1 MFKKVMLFVLFIFSI
16 VLIGCGETEKTI
28 EVSKKGKAEYYVGET
43 FDPTGYVLTVKVDGK
58 SEDVDL
64 TVSMTDINGPFESI
78 GEKIINVTYE
88 IDEDVLETRFKVEVI
103 NKRLVD
109 LQIKEIGKDKYYLN
123 EEFDPS
129 GYILEIKY
137 DDNSKKELPLT
148 DEMVEDFDSTT
159 EGEKNI
165 TIKYTENDVTLT
177 KKVTVLVEKLVVV
190 KSIEVKSFGKITY
203 EVDEKFDIDNY
214 VLLVKYSDDSEKE
227 VLLTEDM
234 IKSTVDTSTSGSK
247 DIEIEY
253 AEKDVKVSCI
263 INITVNE
270 KVRPFV
276 LKIVKYGETVYT
288 LDMEFSLEGFEFE
301 VEYTDGTTKPVDVS
315 KIECDKFVYHENY
328 EDEPEIINIPI
339 SYVIDGVK
347 LEQTIETN
355 NIAEWDYE
363 EYIGRKEAEKMFP
376 IIYEHVQEIIPT
388 TATEDIPLPKT
399 TEFGIDYILKFST
412 SNSNVLSPLGKINP
426 KEEDVQVQIKLIIEN
441 DYKTETYTWDVIVK
455 GLGPVI
461 LRPWIESEKH
471 VFAYFYEGTSSTMS
485 EKDAQ
490 KVDVINYCF
499 ARVSSG
505 LCSIDGLRYLK
516 ENMKLRRS
524 TGVRIVLSIGG
535 GGTGSAG
542 FSDACITDEKRA
554 KFVESIMDIV
564 KEYSFDGIDL
574 DWEYPAWVGLSDSRP
589 EDKDNFTK
597 LCKELRVALDEYK
610 DGMLLTSAMIGGI
623 NVERFYDLP
632 ELNKY
637 LDYFHLMTYDLNSS
651 GLTTHHS
658 NTLPG
663 NRVYSCKNAMETYK
677 SGGVDASKIVIGA
690 AFYGKISTLATPTTP
705 TSAVL
710 LKPIAKTEEGKDDT
724 KTIQFTKI
732 KEQYLTNP
740 DFVKLYDAPSGAYY
754 LTDGKTFITYDDPE
768 IFVEKADLVKN
779 NNLGGLMFWDY
790 GSDSTGTLLYRLCA
804 EVDRINQG
812 R

>member
-1 MFKKVMLFVLFIFSI
+1 MYKKLMLFVLFIFSM
-16 VLIGCGETEKTI
+16 VLIGCGETIRTI
-28 EVSKKGKAEYYVGET
+28 EVSKKGKTEYYVGET
-43 FDPTGYVLTVKVDGK
+43 FDPTGYVLTVKVNDE
-58 SEDVDL
+58 SEEIDL
-64 TVSMTDINGPFESI
+64 ALSMTDINGAFMET
-78 GEKIINVTYE
+78 GEKEINVTYMKD
-88 IDEDVLETRFKVEVI
+88 DEELKTKFKVEVI

-109 LQIKEIGKDKYYLN
+109 FEIKEKGKEKYDL
-123 EEFDPS
+123 EEQFDPT
-129 GYILEIKY
+129 GYIIEAKY
-137 DDNSKKELPLT
+137 DDNSKKELALT
-148 DEMVEDFDSTT
+148 IDMVEGFDSSS

-165 TIKYTENDVTLT
+165 TIKYTENGVTLT
-177 KKVTVLVEKLVVV
+177 KKLVVLVEKVIKVQ
-190 KSIEVKSFGKITY
+190 SIEVKNFGKKVY
-203 EVDEKFDIDNY
+203 SLNEKFNVSGY
-214 VLLVKYSDDSEKE
+214 TLLAKFNDETEKE
-227 VLLTEDM
+227 VQLTEDM
-234 IKSTVDTSTSGSK
+234 IINEVDMTTIGGK
-247 DIEIEY
+247 TIQIEY
-253 AEKDVKVSCI
+253 IENGFKASCVI
-263 INITVNE
+263 DITVNE
-270 KVRPFV
+270 KAVPVSLNILEF
-276 LKIVKYGETVYT
+276 GETVYT
-288 LDMEFSLEGFEFE
+288 LEMEFSLEGFVFE
-301 VEYTDGTTKPVDVS
+301 VEYSDGTKKSVNLSDV
-315 KIECDKFVYHENY
+315 KFDKYVYEENFE
-328 EDEPEIINIPI
+328 EDPEIINIPVT
-339 SYVIDGVK
+339 YTEEGVTV
-347 LEQTIETN
+347 QTSIETS

-388 TATEDIPLPKT
+388 TTTEDIPLPKT
-399 TEFGIDYILKFST
+399 TEFGIEYILKFST
-412 SNSNVLSPLGKINP
+412 SNVNVLSPLGKINP

-461 LRPWIESEKH
+461 LRPWNESEKH

-505 LCSIDGLRYLK
+505 LCTIDGLRYLK

-663 NRVYSCKNAMETYK
+663 NRVYSCKNAMETYM

-790 GSDSTGTLLYRLCA
+790 GSDSTGTLLFRLCA